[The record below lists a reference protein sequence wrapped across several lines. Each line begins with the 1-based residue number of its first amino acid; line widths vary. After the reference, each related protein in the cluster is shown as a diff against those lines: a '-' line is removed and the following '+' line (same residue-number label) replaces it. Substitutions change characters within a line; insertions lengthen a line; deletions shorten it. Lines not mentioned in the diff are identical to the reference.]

1 VNPTLSMSRLAP
13 AFASIL
19 MTIMALPAQAEM
31 KIKPGPISGVTAEV
45 KDARGMSW
53 CEFGPIIGTPP
64 NIVTHVY
71 NSSTVDT
78 CPAERSTE
86 VDLVKLAANLD
97 VPKVALNPAR
107 FWILDRAIFYQAGE
121 VVDFGGIKAQW
132 VASMTAEMTK
142 TIIGGKPYSTAE
154 ITRDTEWFF
163 AKGKPVYLLRAPDGK
178 VWVMQVYSHAV
189 NKTLAVDNL
198 HLIGSKLVLPKGWKF
213 EVKVLDKD
221 LSLQPRRAK
230 GIAYIMRDNLAN
242 TYMGCGFDAA
252 CNYIP

>member
-1 VNPTLSMSRLAP
+1 MNPTSIMSRLAP
-13 AFASIL
+13 ALASIL
-19 MTIMALPAQAEM
+19 LTAMALPAQAEM
-31 KIKPGPISGVTAEV
+31 KVKPGAIKGVTATV
-45 KDARGMSW
+45 DNARGMPW
-53 CEFGPIIGTPP
+53 CEFGPTIGTPP

-78 CPAERSTE
+78 CPAERSAK
-86 VDLVKLAANLD
+86 VDLEKLAIDLG
-97 VPKVALNPAR
+97 VPKVAVNPAR
-107 FWILDRAIFYQAGE
+107 FWVLDRATFYQAGE

-132 VASMTAEMTK
+132 VASMTAEMMK
-142 TIIGGKPYSTAE
+142 TVVSGKPYSTAE

-163 AKGKPVYLLRAPDGK
+163 AKGKPVYLLRAPQGK

-189 NKTLAVDNL
+189 DKTLAVDNL
-198 HLIGSKLVLPKGWKF
+198 HQIGSKLTLPEGWKF
-213 EVKVLDKD
+213 EVKVLEKD
-221 LSLQPRRAK
+221 LSQEPRRAK